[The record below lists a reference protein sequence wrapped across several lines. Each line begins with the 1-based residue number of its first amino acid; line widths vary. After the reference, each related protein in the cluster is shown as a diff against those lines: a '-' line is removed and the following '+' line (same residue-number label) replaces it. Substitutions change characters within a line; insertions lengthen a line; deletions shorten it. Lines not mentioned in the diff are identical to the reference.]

1 MFIII
6 HAWLDTILHKHSTNI
21 NKCSLMQVRQVALFF
36 YLMKAFILS
45 ITMIMR
51 AWLASSLGI
60 WPDKAA
66 MNRLSSNS
74 REKRAQISST
84 SSLSAVF
91 KFVDDFR
98 PAVQDGD
105 HVLDIMTQQIV
116 ASASAIK
123 GFQFGT

>member
-1 MFIII
+1 
-6 HAWLDTILHKHSTNI
+6 
-21 NKCSLMQVRQVALFF
+21 MQVRQVALFF

-60 WPDKAA
+60 WPDKAV